1 MQLEA
6 QLPKQSVSPKGRK
19 QTKDARFDLL
29 PWDAIWQVAR
39 IFGFGASKYAERNWE
54 NGLRWSSSYAAVQR
68 HLALFWAGQDRDDE
82 SGLYHIA
89 HAAWHCLVLLAHVL
103 RGIGTDDRPV
113 GNEALSTMEAELL
126 DDRTS

>member
-1 MQLEA
+1 MANLNS
-6 QLPKQSVSPKGRK
+6 PKQTPKSKGLK

-54 NGLRWSSSYAAVQR
+54 QGLKWSSSYAAVQR
-68 HLALFWAGQDRDDE
+68 HLALFWAGQDSDEE

-89 HAAWHCLVLLAHVL
+89 HAAWHCLVLLAHQL
-103 RGIGTDDRPV
+103 RGIGVDDRPI
-113 GNEALSTMEAELL
+113 GNESLTSMEAKLL
-126 DDRTS
+126 DERTK